1 MRSRFL
7 LPMLLLTAVAAAAE
21 PDAGLRGQV
30 EGLLGSYGTVPAERW
45 RALGPEAA
53 PILASV
59 VTDATVLPTFRA
71 RALAALGVVDPA
83 LAAPHV
89 RRLLADPSAPVA
101 LRSSAIGAAPSVLGE
116 SAAAPL
122 LQPLLSGDDPTL
134 TTVSARSLARA
145 GTAGCAMVRAEAR
158 RRPERVNVA
167 RSAAACEARLGE
179 TPKPAH

>member
-1 MRSRFL
+1 
-7 LPMLLLTAVAAAAE
+7 MLLLTAVAAAAE

-30 EGLLGSYGTVPAERW
+30 EGLLGSYGTVRAERW
-45 RALGPEAA
+45 RALGPDAA

-59 VTDATVLPTFRA
+59 VTDATALPTFRA
-71 RALAALGVVDPA
+71 RALAALGSGRSGAGGAPRSPPA
-83 LAAPHV
+83 GRPLRARSP
-89 RRLLADPSAPVA
+89 